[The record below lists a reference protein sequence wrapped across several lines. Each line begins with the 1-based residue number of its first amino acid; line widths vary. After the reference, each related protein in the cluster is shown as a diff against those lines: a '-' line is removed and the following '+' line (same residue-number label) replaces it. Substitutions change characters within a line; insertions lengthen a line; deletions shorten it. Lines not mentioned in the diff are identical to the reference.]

1 MHNVLDESMKM
12 TVLEALCEEMDLKPG
27 RNGVNLR
34 NLETLCA
41 NLKHGNLKYMSR
53 RKNWWS
59 DIPPEYNPV
68 GASYKMVS
76 IVDLMEDHG
85 YLEQRKGFKDDRT
98 GKGFN
103 TRLMATLKLMEA
115 MEGVTVCKHPDAP
128 LLIMKDAEKRMV
140 SYRDTG
146 NTRAMK
152 AQLRRCNKLLA
163 ETVVELGGA
172 VLGPGDKYVYRVFN
186 QGKWSLGGRFYGAA
200 WHTCEKE
207 LRDTILINGEPTVEP
222 DYSSLHPCL
231 MYALA
236 KLQMPDGDMY
246 DLPGI
251 EDRDYGK
258 IALLIMVNAEN
269 RRAATGAFNEKF
281 KDDPDRPK
289 ASEVFDKILEKH
301 PPEIQKMFFS
311 GIGLKL
317 QRLDSRLAETIID
330 TMTREGIPSL
340 SVHDSFRV
348 PESHGDKLIKV
359 MKGTF
364 IEQWGDQVTPP
375 RVH

>member
-1 MHNVLDESMKM
+1 MKVA
-12 TVLEALCEEMDLKPG
+12 VLEALCDEMGMKPG

-34 NLETLCA
+34 NLEVLCA
-41 NLKHGNLKYMSR
+41 NLRDGRVRSMSR
-53 RKNWWS
+53 RKKYWS
-59 DIPPEYNPV
+59 GIPSEYNPV
-68 GASYKMVS
+68 GVSYKMVPC
-76 IVDLMEDHG
+76 VDQMEAHG
-85 YLEQRKGFKDDRT
+85 YLEQRKGFQDPRT

-103 TRLMATLKLMEA
+103 TRLMATPKLMEA

-128 LLIMKDAEKRMV
+128 LLILKDAEKRMV
-140 SYRDTG
+140 SYQETG

-152 AQLRRCNKLLA
+152 AQLRRYNKLLA
-163 ETVVELGGA
+163 DTVVELGGA
-172 VLGPGDKYVYRVFN
+172 VLGPGDKFVYRVFN

-222 DYSSLHPCL
+222 DYSSLHPCI

-236 KLQMPDGDMY
+236 RLKMPGGDMY

-251 EDRDYGK
+251 EDRKYGK

-269 RRAATGAFNEKF
+269 RKAATGAFNEKF
-281 KDDPDRPK
+281 KADSDRPK
-289 ASEVFDKILEKH
+289 AAEVFAKILDKH
-301 PPEIQKMFFS
+301 PPEIQNMFFS

-317 QRLDSRLAETIID
+317 QGLDSRLADTIID
-330 TMTREGIPSL
+330 KLTREDIPSL

-348 PESHGDKLIKV
+348 QEKHGGRLIEL
-359 MKGTF
+359 MNLTF
-364 IEQWGDQVTPP
+364 RDQWGDQVTPP
-375 RVH
+375 KVH